1 VANLSAPEP
10 AGSAPDRPTRAV
22 LFDALGTLVE
32 LEPPWIGLR
41 EALGDDIDEERLMR
55 AVKEEMAFY
64 KQHANEGRDPES
76 LADLR
81 ARSAEVLS
89 RGLGQEVPVQ
99 VLVDAIRF
107 GPYPDAVPALRD
119 LRERGLRL
127 ICVSNWDISLR
138 EVLERCG
145 LMQHLDGAV
154 SSAEVAA
161 PKPDPAL
168 LLAGCEL
175 AGCGPEEALMVGD
188 TPEEDTAAA
197 KAAGIRSLLVDRAG
211 GADISSLE
219 DVAAHV

>member
-1 VANLSAPEP
+1 MANLSAPEP
-10 AGSAPDRPTRAV
+10 AGGAQDRPTRAV

-32 LEPPWIGLR
+32 LEPPWIGLK
-41 EALGDDIDEERLMR
+41 EALGDDIDDERLVR

-64 KQHANEGRDPES
+64 KAHANEGRDPDS

-89 RGLGQEVPVQ
+89 RGLGHEVPVH
-99 VLVDAIRF
+99 VLVDSIRF
-107 GPYPDAVPALRD
+107 GPYPDAVPALED
-119 LRERGLRL
+119 LRGRGLRL

-145 LMQHLDGAV
+145 LMDHLDGAV
-154 SSAEVAA
+154 SSAEAAA

-168 LLAGCEL
+168 LLAGCEP
-175 AGCGPEEALMVGD
+175 GEALMVGD

-197 KAAGIRSLLVDRAG
+197 DAAGMRSLIVDRAG
-211 GADISSLE
+211 GGDIASLAE
-219 DVAAHV
+219 VAPHV

>member
-1 VANLSAPEP
+1 MANLSAPDQP
-10 AGSAPDRPTRAV
+10 GSAPGRPTRAV

-32 LEPPWIGLR
+32 LEPPWIGLK
-41 EALGDDIDEERLMR
+41 EALGGDVDDERLVR
-55 AVKEEMAFY
+55 GVKEEMAFY
-64 KQHANEGRDPES
+64 KAHANEGRDPDS

-99 VLVDAIRF
+99 VLVDSIRF

-119 LRERGLRL
+119 LRGRGLRVV
-127 ICVSNWDISLR
+127 CVSNWDISLR
-138 EVLERCG
+138 DVLERCG
-145 LMQHLDGAV
+145 LMDHLDGAV
-154 SSAEVAA
+154 SSAEAAA

-175 AGCGPEEALMVGD
+175 AGCEPAEALMVGD

-197 KAAGIRSLLVDRAG
+197 DAAGMRSLLIDRDV
-211 GADISSLE
+211 GADIVSLVE
-219 DVAAHV
+219 VANHV

>member
-1 VANLSAPEP
+1 MANLAVPDA

-41 EALGDDIDEERLMR
+41 EALGDDIDEERLVR

-89 RGLGQEVPVQ
+89 RGLGQEVPVH
-99 VLVDAIRF
+99 VLVDSSRF
-107 GPYPDAVPALRD
+107 GPYPDAVPALSD
-119 LRERGLRL
+119 LRARGLRL
-127 ICVSNWDISLR
+127 VCVSNWDISLR

-145 LMQHLDGAV
+145 LMDHLDGAV
-154 SSAEVAA
+154 SSAEAAA

-175 AGCGPEEALMVGD
+175 AGCDPEEALMVGD

-197 KAAGIRSLLVDRAG
+197 QAAGMPSLLVDRAG
-211 GADISSLE
+211 GADIASLAE
-219 DVAAHV
+219 VTAHV

>member
-1 VANLSAPEP
+1 M
-10 AGSAPDRPTRAV
+10 
-22 LFDALGTLVE
+22 E

-41 EALGDDIDEERLMR
+41 EALGGEISDERLVG

-81 ARSAEVLS
+81 ARSAAVLS
-89 RGLGQEVPVQ
+89 RGLGQEVPVH

-119 LRERGLRL
+119 LKGRGLRL
-127 ICVSNWDISLR
+127 ICVSNWDISLN
-138 EVLERCG
+138 EVLGRCG

-168 LLAGCEL
+168 LIAGCEL
-175 AGCGPEEALMVGD
+175 AECGPEDALMVGD
-188 TPEEDTAAA
+188 TPEEDSAAA
-197 KAAGIRSLLVDRAG
+197 RAAGMRSLLIDRAG
-211 GADISSLE
+211 GGDIASLA
-219 DVAAHV
+219 DVASHV

>member
-1 VANLSAPEP
+1 MANLSVPDR
-10 AGSAPDRPTRAV
+10 AGSPPGRLTKAV

-41 EALGDDIDEERLMR
+41 EALGDDIEEERLVR

-89 RGLGQEVPVQ
+89 RGLGQEVPVE
-99 VLVDAIRF
+99 VLVESIRF
-107 GPYPDAVPALRD
+107 GPYPDAVPALDD
-119 LRERGLRL
+119 LRGRGLRL

-145 LMQHLDGAV
+145 LMDHLDGAV
-154 SSAEVAA
+154 SSAEAAA

-175 AGCGPEEALMVGD
+175 AGCDAEEALMVGD

-197 KAAGIRSLLVDRAG
+197 DAAGMRSLIVDRTG
-211 GADISSLE
+211 GGDIASLAE
-219 DVAAHV
+219 VAAHV

>member
-10 AGSAPDRPTRAV
+10 AGGATDRSTRAV

-32 LEPPWIGLR
+32 LEPPWVGLR
-41 EALGDDIDEERLMR
+41 EALGDDIPEERLVA

-64 KQHANEGRDPES
+64 KQHANEGRDAES

-89 RGLGQEVPVQ
+89 RALGQEVPVH

-119 LRERGLRL
+119 LRSRGLRL

-145 LMQHLDGAV
+145 LMDHLDGAV

-168 LLAGCEL
+168 LFAGCEM
-175 AGCGPEEALMVGD
+175 AGCGPGEALMVGD
-188 TPEEDTAAA
+188 TPAEDTAAA
-197 KAAGIRSLLVDRAG
+197 EAAGMRSLLVDRAG
-211 GADISSLE
+211 GGDIASLAE
-219 DVAAHV
+219 VAARV

>member
-1 VANLSAPEP
+1 VANLSVPEP
-10 AGSAPDRPTRAV
+10 AGGAPDRPTRAV

-32 LEPPWIGLR
+32 LEPPWIGLK
-41 EALGDDIDEERLMR
+41 EALGDDVDDARLVR

-64 KQHANEGRDPES
+64 KQHANEGRDAES

-89 RGLGQEVPVQ
+89 RGLGQEVPVH

-107 GPYPDAVPALRD
+107 GPYPDAVPALSGV
-119 LRERGLRL
+119 RERGLRL

-138 EVLERCG
+138 DVLERCG
-145 LMQHLDGAV
+145 LMEHLDGAV
-154 SSAEVAA
+154 SSAEAAA

-175 AGCGPEEALMVGD
+175 VECGPEEALMVGD
-188 TPEEDTAAA
+188 TPDEDTAAA
-197 KAAGIRSLLVDRAG
+197 QAAGMRSLLIDRTGAG
-211 GADISSLE
+211 DISSLGE
-219 DVAAHV
+219 VVAHV

>member
-1 VANLSAPEP
+1 MANLSAPEP
-10 AGSAPDRPTRAV
+10 NGGAQDRPTRAV

-41 EALGDDIDEERLMR
+41 EALGGDISDERLVG

-64 KQHANEGRDPES
+64 KAHANEGRDPDS

-89 RGLGQEVPVQ
+89 RGLGREVPVH
-99 VLVDAIRF
+99 VLVDSIRF
-107 GPYPDAVPALRD
+107 GPYPDAVPALRE

-127 ICVSNWDISLR
+127 VCVSNWDISLR

-145 LMQHLDGAV
+145 LMEHLDGAV
-154 SSAEVAA
+154 SSAEAAA

-168 LLAGCEL
+168 LVAACEL
-175 AGCGPEEALMVGD
+175 ADCEPDEAVMLGD
-188 TPEEDTAAA
+188 TPE
-197 KAAGIRSLLVDRAG
+197 
-211 GADISSLE
+211 
-219 DVAAHV
+219 

>member
-1 VANLSAPEP
+1 MANLSAPEP
-10 AGSAPDRPTRAV
+10 AGGAPDRPTRAV
-22 LFDALGTLVE
+22 LFDALGTLVD
-32 LEPPWIGLR
+32 LEPPWVGLK
-41 EALGDDIDEERLMR
+41 EALGDEVSDERLMR

-64 KQHANEGRDPES
+64 KQHANEGRDAES

-89 RGLGQEVPVQ
+89 RGLGQEVPVH

-107 GPYPDAVPALRD
+107 GPYPDAAPALRD
-119 LRERGLRL
+119 LRARGLRL

-138 EVLERCG
+138 DVLERCG

-154 SSAEVAA
+154 SSAEVSA

-175 AGCGPEEALMVGD
+175 AGCKPAEALMVGD
-188 TPEEDTAAA
+188 TPSEDTAAA
-197 KAAGIRSLLVDRAG
+197 QAAGMRSVLVDRAG
-211 GADISSLE
+211 GGDMASLAE
-219 DVAAHV
+219 VAAHV

>member
-1 VANLSAPEP
+1 VANV
-10 AGSAPDRPTRAV
+10 SAPDPGGGPVRAV

-41 EALGDDIDEERLMR
+41 EALGDDISEERLVR

-64 KQHANEGRDPES
+64 KQHANEGRDADS

-107 GPYPDAVPALRD
+107 GPYPDAVPALSD
-119 LRERGLRL
+119 LRGRGLRL
-127 ICVSNWDISLR
+127 VCVSNWDISLG

-145 LMQHLDGAV
+145 LMDHLDGAV
-154 SSAEVAA
+154 SSAEAAA
-161 PKPDPAL
+161 PKPDPAV

-175 AGCGPEEALMVGD
+175 AGCETSEALMIGD

-197 KAAGIRSLLVDRAG
+197 RAAGMRSLLVDRDG
-211 GADISSLE
+211 GGDIASLAE
-219 DVAAHV
+219 VAAHV

>member
-1 VANLSAPEP
+1 MANLSAPEP
-10 AGSAPDRPTRAV
+10 AGGATDRPTRAV

-32 LEPPWIGLR
+32 LEPPWVGLK
-41 EALGDDIDEERLMR
+41 EALGDDVDDERLVR

-64 KQHANEGRDPES
+64 KQHANEGRDAES

-89 RGLGQEVPVQ
+89 RGLGQEVPVH

-107 GPYPDAVPALRD
+107 GPYPDAVPALKD
-119 LRERGLRL
+119 LRARGLRL

-145 LMQHLDGAV
+145 LMDHLDGAV

-168 LLAGCEL
+168 LVAGCEM
-175 AGCGPEEALMVGD
+175 AGCEAAEALMVGD
-188 TPEEDTAAA
+188 TPAEDTAAA
-197 KAAGIRSLLVDRAG
+197 QAAGMRSLLVDRAG
-211 GADISSLE
+211 GADIASLAE
-219 DVAAHV
+219 VAAHV

>member
-1 VANLSAPEP
+1 M
-10 AGSAPDRPTRAV
+10 
-22 LFDALGTLVE
+22 GTLVE
-32 LEPPWIGLR
+32 LEPPWIGLKG
-41 EALGDDIDEERLMR
+41 ALGEDIDDERLVR

-64 KQHANEGRDPES
+64 KAHANEGRDAES

-89 RGLGQEVPVQ
+89 RGLGQEVPVG
-99 VLVDAIRF
+99 VLVDSIRF

-119 LRERGLRL
+119 LRPRGLRL
-127 ICVSNWDISLR
+127 IVVSNWDISLR

-154 SSAEVAA
+154 SSAEAAA

-197 KAAGIRSLLVDRAG
+197 QAAGMRSLLVERAG
-211 GADISSLE
+211 GGDITSLAE
-219 DVAAHV
+219 LAAHV

>member
-1 VANLSAPEP
+1 VANLAAPDP
-10 AGSAPDRPTRAV
+10 AGGARDRPTRAV

-41 EALGDDIDEERLMR
+41 EALGDDVDEERLIR

-81 ARSAEVLS
+81 ARSAAVLS
-89 RGLGQEVPVQ
+89 RGLGQEVPVH
-99 VLVDAIRF
+99 VLVDSIRF
-107 GPYPDAVPALRD
+107 GPYPDAVPALND
-119 LRERGLRL
+119 LRARGLRL

-145 LMQHLDGAV
+145 LMDHLDGAV
-154 SSAEVAA
+154 SSAEAAA

-175 AGCGPEEALMVGD
+175 AGCEPGEALMVGD

-197 KAAGIRSLLVDRAG
+197 DAAGMRSLIVDREG
-211 GADISSLE
+211 GGDIASLAE
-219 DVAAHV
+219 VAKHV